1 MQVTL
6 LFFAAAR
13 DAVGRSK
20 DVVELPSQVDNVA
33 KLMAWLGGHYP
44 SLEPYLPCVRIAQN
58 EHFVES
64 STAIQAGDTL
74 AVIPPVAGG

>member
-20 DVVELPSQVDNVA
+20 DVVELPAQVDNVA
-33 KLMAWLGGHYP
+33 RLTAWLCGEYP
-44 SLEPYLPCVRIAQN
+44 SLEPYIDCVRIAQN
-58 EHFVES
+58 EHFVEA
-64 STAIQAGDTL
+64 STAIQAGDIL